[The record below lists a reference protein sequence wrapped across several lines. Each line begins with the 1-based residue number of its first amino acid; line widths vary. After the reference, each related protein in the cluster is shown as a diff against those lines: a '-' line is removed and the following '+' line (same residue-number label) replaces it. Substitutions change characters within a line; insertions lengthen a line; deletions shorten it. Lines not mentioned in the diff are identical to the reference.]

1 MKWTFV
7 IVPLVACLLFAGNG
21 QASDRGT
28 THGKENV
35 GGAAGSS
42 RQLVAGSREQARN
55 REIILYPNGKRARKM
70 VCRIPLNAQDTV
82 H

>member
-1 MKWTFV
+1 MKRTFA
-7 IVPLVACLLFAGNG
+7 IVPLAACLLFAGDAAFHETG
-21 QASDRGT
+21 KASAGGSVNTGT
-28 THGKENV
+28 HVVT
-35 GGAAGSS
+35 GS
-42 RQLVAGSREQARN
+42 GDHART